1 MDDDRP
7 RLPDGTW
14 APGGPPPPN
23 RGRRRK
29 GIANKI
35 TRDLKSGMIDSAIEH
50 GRDGNGLDGLKGF
63 CAYLLRTDLKA
74 YCSILGR
81 MIPINVQGDVAVGIT
96 SVNIVSV
103 PSGEFLT
110 KEEINKL
117 SPPVLEVV
125 ADIVEEPVRA
135 VVDDEAER
143 RDEEDAA

>member
-103 PSGEFLT
+103 LATSYRNSNRWFWVKFTPLVTGVKQQS
-110 KEEINKL
+110 EIRLN
-117 SPPVLEVV
+117 S
-125 ADIVEEPVRA
+125 A
-135 VVDDEAER
+135 V
-143 RDEEDAA
+143 